1 MEHKNLTIVLQYA
14 NDIVN
19 GKKIACKET
28 IQAAQRF
35 LDDLEDERYELRAKD
50 AEFCIQI
57 IEKTFVHIK
66 RTKTGQAYILEDW
79 QRFIIYNVAAIY
91 LQGTNE
97 RKYKEAFIFLPRKNS
112 KTFFA
117 SALAWALSL
126 MERNYYSVLYIIATK
141 LDRALES
148 FDNILENLEAMGE
161 KKNFRILNNNSE
173 HSINRSFYDSD
184 GLKTGAIKIQALA
197 SDAKKADGL
206 NANIIIL
213 DEIHGYKNANEYF
226 VYKQAMKAYINKLLI
241 GITTAGNNMNS
252 FCYQRLLYCQK
263 ILDQEVED
271 EQYFV
276 FITKADNPDD
286 YTNPV
291 EHEKAN
297 PNYGV
302 TIREQDIMAE
312 AMQAQNDPSA
322 RSEFL
327 NKSLNIYTN
336 TMAAYFDIGEV
347 QVSDETAYAI
357 LRDKI
362 NSQGRVIGINKPI
375 PIEELA
381 KLPIQWVGGAD
392 LSKMFDLT
400 GAAIY
405 GRYEDIDIT
414 ITHGFM
420 PITQA
425 KSKADEDNIPF
436 FWWKDQGWLT
446 LTNSELV
453 DYEEVVKWFKN
464 MKQLGF
470 KIKAVA
476 FDKYNSRDFVR
487 SMEKA
492 KFKMEEAGQQFWKK
506 SEAFREIE
514 RKIKEKKFTYLS
526 SKAFE
531 YCISNVKANED
542 AEERVRFEK
551 VAENFRID
559 LFDATVVAVKQAI
572 IIRDKSRKFNTWF

>member
-1 MEHKNLTIVLQYA
+1 MEHKNFKSIMTYA
-14 NDIVN
+14 KNVVN
-19 GKKIACKET
+19 GKKIACKELKQT
-28 IQAAQRF
+28 CQRF
-35 LDDLEDERYELRAKD
+35 LDDLQDPRYELRAKD
-50 AEFCIQI
+50 AEFVIQI

-66 RTKTGQAYILEDW
+66 GTKKGQPYILEEW

-91 LQGTNE
+91 LKGTNE

-126 MERNYYSVLYIIATK
+126 LERNYYSVLYIVATK
-141 LDRALES
+141 LDRALEA
-148 FDNILENLEAMGE
+148 FYNILENLEIMGE
-161 KKNFRILNNNSE
+161 KKNFRVLDNNSE
-173 HSINRSFYDSD
+173 HSISRSFHDAD
-184 GLKTGAIKIQALA
+184 GNKTGAIKIQALA

-206 NANIIIL
+206 NGNIFVL

-226 VYKQAMKAYINKLLI
+226 VYKQAMKAYLNKLLI
-241 GITTAGNNMNS
+241 GITTAGSNMNS
-252 FCYQRLLYCQK
+252 FCYQRLQYCQK
-263 ILDQEVED
+263 ILNKEVED

-276 FITKADNPDD
+276 FITKADDPDD
-286 YTNPV
+286 YTNPI

-297 PNYGV
+297 PNYNV
-302 TIREQDIMAE
+302 TIRAADIMAE
-312 AMQAQNDPSA
+312 ALQAQNDISA

-336 TMAAYFDIGEV
+336 TMTAYFDFAEV
-347 QVSDETAYAI
+347 QVSDEEA
-357 LRDKI
+357 LQKLKQLLKLPD
-362 NSQGRVIGINKPI
+362 NKDPI
-375 PIEELA
+375 PIEALA
-381 KLPIQWVGGAD
+381 KLPVQWFGGAD

-405 GRYEDIDIT
+405 GRYENIDIA
-414 ITHGFM
+414 ITHGFI

-425 KSKADEDNIPF
+425 RAKAEEDNIPF
-436 FWWKDQGWLT
+436 WYWKDHDWLT

-453 DYEEVVKWFKN
+453 DYEEVVKWFKEIRG
-464 MKQLGF
+464 KGF

-487 SMEKA
+487 SMERQ
-492 KFKMEEAGQQFWKK
+492 KFKMTEAGQQFWKK

-514 RKIKEKKFTYLS
+514 RKIKAREFTYLTN
-526 SKAFE
+526 KAFE
-531 YCISNVKANED
+531 YCISNVKATED

-551 VAENFRID
+551 VGDNFRID
-559 LFDATVVAVKQAI
+559 LFDAVVVAVKEAI
-572 IIRDKSRKFNTWF
+572 IARDKNKKIDSWF

>member
-1 MEHKNLTIVLQYA
+1 MKYA
-14 NDIVN
+14 TDIVN
-19 GKKIACKET
+19 GKKVACKEL
-28 IQAAQRF
+28 IQSAQRF
-35 LDDLEDERYELRAKD
+35 LDDLSDPRYELKAKD

-57 IEKTFVHIK
+57 IEKTFTHVK
-66 RTKTGQAYILEDW
+66 GTAKGKPYILEDW
-79 QRFIIYNVAAIY
+79 QRFIIYNVAALY
-91 LQGTNE
+91 LSGTNE
-97 RKYKEAFIFLPRKNS
+97 RKYKETFIFLPRKNS

-126 MERNYYSVLYIIATK
+126 LERNYYSVLYIIATK

-161 KKNFRILNNNSE
+161 KQNFRILNNNSE

-184 GLKTGAIKIQALA
+184 GIKTGAIKIQALA
-197 SDAKKADGL
+197 SDAQKADGL

-213 DEIHGYKNANEYF
+213 DEIHAYKNANAYF
-226 VYKQAMKAYINKLLI
+226 VYKQAMKAYINRLLI
-241 GITTAGNNMNS
+241 GITTAGSNMNS
-252 FCYQRLLYCQK
+252 FCYQRLQYCQK
-263 ILDQEVED
+263 ILNKEVED
-271 EQYFV
+271 EQYFI

-286 YTNPV
+286 FTNPI

-297 PNYGV
+297 PNYNV
-302 TIREQDIMAE
+302 TIRSQDIMAE
-312 AMQAQNDPSA
+312 AMQAQNDVSA

-336 TMAAYFDIGEV
+336 TMSAYFDIGEV
-347 QVSDETAYAI
+347 QISDETAYAI

-400 GAAIY
+400 GVCIY
-405 GRYEDIDIT
+405 GRYEDIDIS
-414 ITHGFM
+414 ITHGFI

-436 FWWKDQGWLT
+436 FWWKDKGWLT

-453 DYEEVVKWFKN
+453 DYEEVVKWFKG
-464 MKQLGF
+464 MREKGF

-476 FDKYNSRDFVR
+476 FDKYNSREFVR
-487 SMEKA
+487 SMEKQ

-514 RKIKEKKFTYLS
+514 RKIKDKKFTYLS

-551 VAENFRID
+551 VGDNFRID

-572 IIRDKSRKFNTWF
+572 IIADKNRKFNTWF

>member
-1 MEHKNLTIVLQYA
+1 MEHKNFNVVLTYA
-14 NDIVN
+14 KDIVA
-19 GKKIACKET
+19 GKRIACKEL
-28 IQAAQRF
+28 IQSCQRF
-35 LDDLEDERYELRAKD
+35 LDDLNDERYELKKKD

-66 RTKTGQAYILEDW
+66 GTAKGEPYLLEDW
-79 QRFIIYNVAAIY
+79 QKFIIYNVAGIY
-91 LQGTNE
+91 LKGTNE

-126 MERNYYSVLYIIATK
+126 LERNYYSVLYIIATK
-141 LDRALES
+141 LDRALEA
-148 FDNILENLEAMGE
+148 FYNILENLEAMGE
-161 KKNFRILNNNSE
+161 KKNFRILDNNSE
-173 HSINRSFYDSD
+173 HSINRSFYDSE
-184 GLKTGAIKIQALA
+184 GKKTGAIKIQALA
-197 SDAKKADGL
+197 GDAKKADGL
-206 NANIIIL
+206 NGNIFVL
-213 DEIHGYKNANEYF
+213 DEIHAYKNANEYF
-226 VYKQAMKAYINKLLI
+226 VYKQAMKAYVNKLLI
-241 GITTAGNNMNS
+241 GITTAGSNMNS
-252 FCYQRLLYCQK
+252 FCYQRLQYCQK
-263 ILDQEVED
+263 ILNKEVED
-271 EQYFV
+271 EQYFI
-276 FITKADNPDD
+276 FITKADDPND
-286 YTNPV
+286 YTNPI

-302 TIREQDIMAE
+302 TIRPQDIEAE

-336 TMAAYFDIGEV
+336 TMSAYFDIGEV
-347 QVSDETAYAI
+347 QFSDEEAYKE
-357 LRDKI
+357 LRAKLKI
-362 NSQGRVIGINKPI
+362 PENKPI
-375 PIEELA
+375 PLEALA
-381 KLPIQWVGGAD
+381 KLPNVQWFGGAD

-400 GAAIY
+400 GACIY
-405 GRYEDIDIT
+405 GRYEDIDIA
-414 ITHGFM
+414 ITHGFI

-425 KSKADEDNIPF
+425 KAKADEDNIPF
-436 FWWKDQGWLT
+436 FWWEEKKWLT
-446 LTNSELV
+446 MTNSELV

-464 MKQLGF
+464 MRDNLGF

-487 SMEKA
+487 SMEKQR
-492 KFKMEEAGQQFWKK
+492 FKMEEAGQQFWKK

-514 RKIKEKKFTYLS
+514 RKIKSKQFTFLAN
-526 SKAFE
+526 KAFE

-572 IIRDKSRKFNTWF
+572 IARDKNKKINTWF

>member
-1 MEHKNLTIVLQYA
+1 MEFKNFDIVLNYA
-14 NDIVN
+14 KSIVS
-19 GKKIACKET
+19 GKKIACKEL

-35 LDDLEDERYELRAKD
+35 LDDLNDERYEIKHKD
-50 AEFCIQI
+50 AEFVIGI

-66 RTKTGQAYILEDW
+66 GTAKGKPFILEDW
-79 QRFIIYNVAAIY
+79 ERFICYNVAAIY
-91 LQGTNE
+91 LAGTDE

-126 MERNYYSVLYIIATK
+126 LERKYFSVLYIIATK
-141 LDRALES
+141 LDRALEA
-148 FDNILENLEAMGE
+148 FNNILENLEMMGE
-161 KKNFRILNNNSE
+161 KQNFRVLDNNSE
-173 HSINRSFYDSD
+173 HSINRSFYDAD
-184 GLKTGAIKIQALA
+184 GSKIGAMKIQALA
-197 SDAKKADGL
+197 ADSKKADGL
-206 NANIIIL
+206 NGNIFIL
-213 DEIHGYKNANEYF
+213 DEIHAYKSANDYF

-252 FCYQRLLYCQK
+252 FCYQRLQYCQK
-263 ILDQEVED
+263 ILNKEVED
-271 EQYFV
+271 EQYFI
-276 FITKADNPDD
+276 FITKADNPED
-286 YTNPV
+286 YTNPI

-302 TIREQDIMAE
+302 TIREADIMAE
-312 AMQAQNDPSA
+312 ALQAQNDPSA

-336 TMAAYFDIGEV
+336 TMAAYFDMGEI
-347 QVSDETAYAI
+347 QVSDEEAYQNLKAKMK
-357 LRDKI
+357 LPED
-362 NSQGRVIGINKPI
+362 KPI
-375 PIEELA
+375 PIEAIA
-381 KLPIQWVGGAD
+381 KLPVQWFGGAD

-400 GAAIY
+400 GACIY
-405 GRYEDIDIT
+405 GRYEEIDIT
-414 ITHGFM
+414 ITHGFI

-425 KSKADEDNIPF
+425 KAKADEDNIPF
-436 FWWKDQGWLT
+436 FWWKDCGWLT
-446 LTNSELV
+446 MTNSELV

-464 MKQLGF
+464 MRNLGF

-487 SMEKA
+487 SMEKQR
-492 KFKMEEAGQQFWKK
+492 FKMEEAGQQFWKK

-514 RKIKEKKFTYLS
+514 RKIKAKQFTFLS
-526 SKAFE
+526 NKAFE

-551 VAENFRID
+551 VGDNFRID

-572 IIRDKSRKFNTWF
+572 IARDKNSKINTWFN

>member
-1 MEHKNLTIVLQYA
+1 MEHKNFDKVLQYA
-14 NDIVN
+14 RNVIS
-19 GKKIACKET
+19 GKKVACKELK
-28 IQAAQRF
+28 QAAQRF
-35 LDDLEDERYELRAKD
+35 LDDLEDPRYEIRHKD
-50 AEFCIQI
+50 AEFCIGI

-66 RTKTGQAYILEDW
+66 GSAKGKPYILEDW
-79 QRFIIYNVAAIY
+79 QRFIVYNVAAIY
-91 LQGTNE
+91 LAGTNE

-126 MERNYYSVLYIIATK
+126 LERNNYSVVYIVATK
-141 LDRALES
+141 LDRALEA
-148 FDNILENLEAMGE
+148 FNNILENLDAMGE
-161 KKNFRILNNNSE
+161 RKNFRVLDNNSE
-173 HSINRSFYDSD
+173 HSINRSFQDAD
-184 GLKTGAIKIQALA
+184 GNKTGAIKIQALA
-197 SDAKKADGL
+197 ADSKKADGL
-206 NANIIIL
+206 NGNIFIL
-213 DEIHGYKNANEYF
+213 DEIHAYKSANDYF

-241 GITTAGNNMNS
+241 GITTAGSNMNS
-252 FCYQRLLYCQK
+252 FCYQRLTYCQK
-263 ILDQEVED
+263 VLNKEVED
-271 EQYFV
+271 EQYFI
-276 FITKADNPDD
+276 FITKADDPEN
-286 YTNPV
+286 YTDPL

-297 PNYGV
+297 PNYEV
-302 TIREQDIMAE
+302 TIRAKDIMAD
-312 AMQAQNDPSA
+312 AMQAQNDPTA

-347 QVSDETAYAI
+347 QFSDEAASKD
-357 LRDKI
+357 LKKLLKI
-362 NSQGRVIGINKPI
+362 SEDQEIKIAD
-375 PIEELA
+375 LA
-381 KLPIQWVGGAD
+381 KLKIEWFGGAD

-405 GRYEDIDIT
+405 GRFNDIDIT
-414 ITHGFM
+414 ITHGFI

-425 KSKADEDNIPF
+425 KAKADEDNIPF
-436 FWWKDQGWLT
+436 FWWKEKGWLSM
-446 LTNSELV
+446 TNSELV
-453 DYEEVVKWFKN
+453 DYEDVVKWFVN
-464 MKQLGF
+464 IRDQGF

-487 SMEKA
+487 SMEKQR
-492 KFKMEEAGQQFWKK
+492 FKMEEAGQQFWKK

-514 RKIKEKKFTYLS
+514 RKIKAKQFTFLS

-551 VAENFRID
+551 VGDNFRID

-572 IIRDKSRKFNTWF
+572 IARDKQKKINTWF

>member
-1 MEHKNLTIVLQYA
+1 LEHKNFEIVLKYA
-14 NDIVN
+14 KDIIS
-19 GKKIACKET
+19 GQKIACKEL

-35 LDDLEDERYELRAKD
+35 LDDLQDERYELRAKD
-50 AEFCIQI
+50 AEFCIGI
-57 IEKTFVHIK
+57 IEKTFIHIK
-66 RTKTGQAYILEDW
+66 GTMKGKPFIMEDW
-79 QRFIIYNVAAIY
+79 ERFIVYNVAAIY
-91 LQGTNE
+91 LKGTDE

-126 MERNYYSVLYIIATK
+126 LERNYYSVLYIIATK
-141 LDRALES
+141 LDRALEA
-148 FDNILENLEAMGE
+148 FNNILENLEAMGE
-161 KKNFRILNNNSE
+161 KQNFRVLDNNSE
-173 HSINRSFYDSD
+173 HSINRSFYDHE
-184 GLKTGAIKIQALA
+184 GKKTGAIKIQALA
-197 SDAKKADGL
+197 ADEKKADGL
-206 NANIIIL
+206 NGNIFIL
-213 DEIHGYKNANEYF
+213 DEIHAYKSANAYF
-226 VYKQAMKAYINKLLI
+226 VYKQAMKAYVNKLLI
-241 GITTAGNNMNS
+241 GITTAGSNMNS
-252 FCYQRLLYCQK
+252 FCYQRLQYCQK
-263 ILDQEVED
+263 ILNKEVED
-271 EQYFV
+271 EQYFI

-286 YTNPV
+286 YTNPI

-297 PNYGV
+297 PNYNV
-302 TIREQDIMAE
+302 TIRAVDIMAE
-312 AMQAQNDPSA
+312 ALQAQNDPAA

-336 TMAAYFDIGEV
+336 TMSAYFDIGEI
-347 QVSDETAYAI
+347 QVSDEEAMKSLKEKCGHDLT
-357 LRDKI
+357 
-362 NSQGRVIGINKPI
+362 
-375 PIEELA
+375 IENLA
-381 KLPIQWVGGAD
+381 KLPIQWFGGAD

-400 GAAIY
+400 GACIY

-414 ITHGFM
+414 ITHGFI

-425 KSKADEDNIPF
+425 RAKAEEDNIPF
-436 FWWKDQGWLT
+436 FWWMDQKWLT
-446 LTNSELV
+446 MTNSDLV

-464 MKQLGF
+464 MREIGF

-487 SMEKA
+487 SMEKQR
-492 KFKMEEAGQQFWKK
+492 FKMEEAGQQFWKK

-526 SKAFE
+526 NKAFE

-542 AEERVRFEK
+542 AEERIRFEK

-572 IIRDKSRKFNTWF
+572 IARDKKSKLNTWL

>member
-1 MEHKNLTIVLQYA
+1 MEHKNFNIVLNYA
-14 NDIVN
+14 NSIVE
-19 GKKIACKET
+19 GKKIACKEL

-35 LDDLEDERYELRAKD
+35 LDDLNDERYELKSKD

-57 IEKTFVHIK
+57 IEKTFVHVKGIAK
-66 RTKTGQAYILEDW
+66 GQPYILEDW

-91 LQGTNE
+91 ISGTNE
-97 RKYKEAFIFLPRKNS
+97 RKYKETFIFLPRKNS

-126 MERNYYSVLYIIATK
+126 LERNYYSVLYIIATK

-161 KKNFRILNNNSE
+161 KENFRILNNNSE
-173 HSINRSFYDSD
+173 HSITRSFYDPD
-184 GLKTGAIKIQALA
+184 GIKTGAIKIQALA
-197 SDAKKADGL
+197 SDAQKADGL

-213 DEIHGYKNANEYF
+213 DEIHAYKNANAYF
-226 VYKQAMKAYINKLLI
+226 VYKQAMKAYINRLLI
-241 GITTAGNNMNS
+241 GITTAGSNMNS
-252 FCYQRLLYCQK
+252 FCYQRLQYCQK
-263 ILDQEVED
+263 ILNKEVED
-271 EQYFV
+271 EQYFI
-276 FITKADNPDD
+276 FITKADEPDD
-286 YTNPV
+286 YTNPI

-297 PNYGV
+297 PNYNV
-302 TIREQDIMAE
+302 TIRAQDILAE
-312 AMQAQNDPSA
+312 AMQAQNDISA

-336 TMAAYFDIGEV
+336 TMSSYFNIAEV
-347 QVSDETAYAI
+347 QVSDEAAFNKLKELI
-357 LRDKI
+357 EFSDNLALS
-362 NSQGRVIGINKPI
+362 SQESLLEKLG
-375 PIEELA
+375 
-381 KLPIQWVGGAD
+381 KLPVHWFGGAD

-414 ITHGFM
+414 ITHGFI

-425 KSKADEDNIPF
+425 KAKAEEDNIPF
-436 FWWKDQGWLT
+436 FYWKDNDWLT

-453 DYEEVVKWFKN
+453 DYEEVVKWFKR
-464 MKQLGF
+464 MREKGF

-487 SMEKA
+487 SMERQ

-542 AEERVRFEK
+542 AEERIRFEK
-551 VAENFRID
+551 VSENFRID
-559 LFDATVVAVKQAI
+559 LFDATVIAVKQAI
-572 IIRDKSRKFNTWF
+572 ISRDKSKKFNTWF

>member
-1 MEHKNLTIVLQYA
+1 MEHKNFNVVLTYA
-14 NDIVN
+14 KEVIS
-19 GKKIACKET
+19 GKRVACKELK
-28 IQAAQRF
+28 QACQRF
-35 LDDLEDERYELRAKD
+35 LDDLNDERYELKHKD

-57 IEKTFVHIK
+57 IEKTFTHIK
-66 RTKTGQAYILEDW
+66 GTAKGQPYLLEDW
-79 QRFIIYNVAAIY
+79 QKFIIYNVAGIY
-91 LQGTNE
+91 LKGTNE

-126 MERNYYSVLYIIATK
+126 LERNYYSVLYIIATK
-141 LDRALES
+141 LDRALEA
-148 FDNILENLEAMGE
+148 FYNILENLEAMGE
-161 KKNFRILNNNSE
+161 KKNFRILDNNSE
-173 HSINRSFYDSD
+173 HSINRSFYDAD
-184 GLKTGAIKIQALA
+184 GKKSGAIKIQALA

-206 NANIIIL
+206 NGNIFVL
-213 DEIHGYKNANEYF
+213 DEIHAYKSANDYF
-226 VYKQAMKAYINKLLI
+226 VYKQAMKAYVNKLLI
-241 GITTAGNNMNS
+241 GITTAGSNMNS
-252 FCYQRLLYCQK
+252 FCYQRLQYCQK
-263 ILDQEVED
+263 ILNKEVED
-271 EQYFV
+271 EQYFI

-286 YTNPV
+286 YTNPI

-302 TIREQDIMAE
+302 TIRPQDIEAE

-336 TMAAYFDIGEV
+336 TMSAYFDIGEV
-347 QVSDETAYAI
+347 QYSDEEAYKELQAKMK
-357 LRDKI
+357 LKD
-362 NSQGRVIGINKPI
+362 KPI
-375 PIEELA
+375 PLEALA
-381 KLPIQWVGGAD
+381 KLPNVQWFGGAD

-400 GAAIY
+400 GACIY

-414 ITHGFM
+414 ISHGFI

-425 KSKADEDNIPF
+425 KAKAEEDNIPF
-436 FWWKDQGWLT
+436 FWWEEKKWLT
-446 LTNSELV
+446 MTNSELV

-464 MKQLGF
+464 MRDKLGF

-487 SMEKA
+487 SMEKQ

-514 RKIKEKKFTYLS
+514 RKIKAKQFTFLS
-526 SKAFE
+526 NKAFE

-551 VAENFRID
+551 VGENFRID

-572 IIRDKSRKFNTWF
+572 IARDKSKKINTWF